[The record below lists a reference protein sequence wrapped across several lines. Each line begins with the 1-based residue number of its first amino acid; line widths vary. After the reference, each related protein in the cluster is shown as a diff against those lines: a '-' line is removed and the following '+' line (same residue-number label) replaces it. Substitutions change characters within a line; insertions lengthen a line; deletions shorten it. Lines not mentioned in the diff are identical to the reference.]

1 MSKEGWLLTLLKA
14 LDGILDEIEGV
25 EDLDFGNGLTG
36 SCEDYFLDIDLAQE
50 VSNLTHGPSGGSN
63 CVVGMSEAS
72 TITTAPDSRRRR
84 IKRMLLYWPEILSNG
99 EKRRRKPPRRYI
111 EESSRADS
119 KHRLKQESIVAK
131 HKPHLWR
138 EPKKKHTG
146 LLESESEHSSSAS
159 ESETEVPEKIS
170 SKSIDRRKNQRMWTV
185 QEVIKLVDGICQLG
199 VGHWSDIKRLSF
211 ASSTYRTPIDL
222 RNKWR
227 NLLRASRAEKLEKG
241 EAEHK
246 EKSAVR
252 PLPRSLLRR
261 VRELEAVHPYPRK
274 TKTRCSFFP
283 KSS

>member
-1 MSKEGWLLTLLKA
+1 
-14 LDGILDEIEGV
+14 
-25 EDLDFGNGLTG
+25 
-36 SCEDYFLDIDLAQE
+36 
-50 VSNLTHGPSGGSN
+50 
-63 CVVGMSEAS
+63 MSEAS
-72 TITTAPDSRRRR
+72 TITTAPDVKCKEGSC
-84 IKRMLLYWPEILSNG
+84 KRTGRCACLIGSQKINGLDKDFDCLIPEPLKKNKKNATVARDSVSNG
-99 EKRRRKPPRRYI
+99 EKRQWKPPRRYI

-170 SKSIDRRKNQRMWTV
+170 SKSIDRKKNQRMWTV

-227 NLLRASRAEKLEKG
+227 NLLRASRAQKLEKG

-252 PLPRSLLRR
+252 PLPRSLLWR